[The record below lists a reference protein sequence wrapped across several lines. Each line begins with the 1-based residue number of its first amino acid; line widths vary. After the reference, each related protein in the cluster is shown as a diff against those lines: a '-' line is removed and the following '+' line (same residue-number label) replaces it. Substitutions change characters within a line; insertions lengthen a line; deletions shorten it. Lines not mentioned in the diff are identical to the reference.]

1 MPRTRVKICC
11 IKSPVEARIAVSLG
25 ADAIGLVGKMP
36 SGPGVISDDAI
47 TEIAS
52 LVPPPVATFLL
63 TSKTTADGI
72 VAHWRRAKTNTV
84 QIVDYI
90 DDEEYR
96 EIRAELPWV
105 KLVQVIHIEDG
116 TAIARAQ
123 RVSGFV
129 DALLLDSGM
138 PNGDVK
144 ILGGTGKTHNW
155 NISREIVESVDVP
168 VFLAG
173 GITPENVRD
182 AIESVMPYGVD
193 VCTGVRT
200 DGKLDRAK
208 VEALFKVL
216 EEKTNA
222 RITVRN

>member
-11 IKSPVEARIAVSLG
+11 IKSPDEVRIAVSLG

-47 TEIAS
+47 TEVAS
-52 LVPPPVATFLL
+52 LVPPPIGTFLL
-63 TSKTTADGI
+63 TSETTADGI
-72 VAHWRRAKTNTV
+72 VAHCRRAKTNSV

-90 DDEEYR
+90 DEREYR
-96 EIRAELPWV
+96 KIRTELPWM
-105 KLVQVIHIEDG
+105 KLVQVIHIEDES
-116 TAIARAQ
+116 AIARA
-123 RVSGFV
+123 RRLSGFV
-129 DALLLDSGM
+129 DALLLDSGS

-155 NISREIVESVDVP
+155 KISKKIVGLVDVP

-173 GITPENVRD
+173 GITPENVGE
-182 AIESVMPYGVD
+182 AVETVHPYAVD

-200 DGKLDRAK
+200 NGNLDRLK
-208 VEALFKVL
+208 VEALFREL
-216 EEKTNA
+216 ERT
-222 RITVRN
+222 IGG

>member
-11 IKSPVEARIAVSLG
+11 IKSPDEARIAVSLG

-52 LVPPPVATFLL
+52 LVPPPIGTFLL
-63 TSKTTADGI
+63 TSETTADAI
-72 VAHWRRAKTNTV
+72 VAHCRRAKTSSV
-84 QIVDYI
+84 QIVDYV
-90 DDEEYR
+90 DEREYR
-96 EIRAELPWV
+96 KIRAELPWM
-105 KLVQVIHIEDG
+105 KLVQVIHIEDES
-116 TAIARAQ
+116 AIARA
-123 RVSGFV
+123 RRLSGFV
-129 DALLLDSGM
+129 DALLLDSGS

-155 NISREIVESVDVP
+155 KISREIVGAVDVP

-173 GITPENVRD
+173 GITPGNVRE
-182 AIESVMPYGVD
+182 AVETVHPYAVD

-200 DGKLDRAK
+200 NGNLDRLK
-208 VEALFKVL
+208 VEALFREL
-216 EEKTNA
+216 ERT
-222 RITVRN
+222 IGG